1 MKTNVIILLS
11 VLIVPTSCNSK
22 KDKTPDQWSEG
33 ELTEWFS
40 SGEWKRGWEATPDE
54 SINQREFAIQYS
66 QNPQRWEKAFQFL
79 SEQDLMK
86 LELGRHELEGADLYV
101 NVDEYISRN
110 EEDVLFEAHKKYADI
125 QVLVSGKERIGVLPL
140 DSTTVAVPYDG
151 EKDILFLTAE
161 AENYRIAE
169 PDRFFLFFPGDAHR
183 PTVKNTE
190 NILVRKVVVK
200 VRIQ

>member
-33 ELTEWFS
+33 ELTEWFNA
-40 SGEWKRGWEATPDE
+40 GAWKRGWEATPDE
-54 SINQREFAIQYS
+54 SIDQREFAIQYNL
-66 QNPQRWEKAFQFL
+66 NPQRWEKAFQFL
-79 SEQDLMK
+79 SEQDLSK
-86 LELGRHELEGADLYV
+86 LELGRHELEGADIFV

-125 QVLVSGKERIGVLPL
+125 QVLVSGEEKIGVLPL
-140 DSTTVAVPYDG
+140 ESTTVAVPYNED
-151 EKDILFLTAE
+151 KDIAFLSAD
-161 AENYRIAE
+161 ADNYRVAT
-169 PDRFFLFFPGDAHR
+169 PGRFFMFFPDDAHR

-190 NILVRKVVVK
+190 NSLVRKVVVK